1 MLQKLAQSV
10 IPKRNVSENQ
20 SADLVTSPLR
30 TEIPKH
36 YWLIGK
42 IAPWV
47 GLACFV
53 LAFCLMTALGR
64 AGSGV
69 DNAVICSRY
78 TTHTLLFTIAV
89 LALGYFAFSGQRSPD
104 RGEILGIIALIF
116 AVWTVVTTT
125 RHSTLLLAVAV
136 LALGYLA
143 VDRWHRSLE
152 NSPQM
157 SVPIH
162 REWEFC
168 GLSKRK

>member
-30 TEIPKH
+30 
-36 YWLIGK
+36 
-42 IAPWV
+42 
-47 GLACFV
+47 
-53 LAFCLMTALGR
+53 
-64 AGSGV
+64 
-69 DNAVICSRY
+69 
-78 TTHTLLFTIAV
+78 
-89 LALGYFAFSGQRSPD
+89 QRSPD
-104 RGEILGIIALIF
+104 RGEILGMIALIF